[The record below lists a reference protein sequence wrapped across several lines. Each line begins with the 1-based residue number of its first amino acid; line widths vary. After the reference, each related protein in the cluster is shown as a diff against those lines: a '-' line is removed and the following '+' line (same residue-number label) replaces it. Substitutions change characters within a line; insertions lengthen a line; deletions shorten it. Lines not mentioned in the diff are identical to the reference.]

1 MGNPMDHQSDIQH
14 KEQELQDCIER
25 CNQLRTELTAM
36 RNACSQGGQCEW
48 TNHNWTGSHGTKD
61 CSKCNRR
68 KYFYDVHGGGRR
80 RRSRKR
86 KSRKTRRKRR
96 KRRRTRKR
104 RR

>member
-14 KEQELQDCIER
+14 KEQELHDCIER
-25 CNQLRTELTAM
+25 CNQLRTELSAM
-36 RNACSQGGQCEW
+36 RDACSEGGQCEW
-48 TNHNWTGSHGTKD
+48 TDQHWLGSHGYKD

-68 KYFYDVHGGGRR
+68 EYFYSLGGRRR

-96 KRRRTRKR
+96 KRRRTRR
-104 RR
+104 RRR